1 MLHFRLETGLHVAG
15 RFEEGQTQSGI
26 VALRGIHEFFEECT
40 TNKGLG
46 ERQPAN
52 TSNSVPQG
60 LELDLP
66 LVFDPNRWVPMT
78 IHVLLIV
85 LTAAFLHALWNAI
98 VKGTPDKTIVLGL
111 VALGHAIP
119 ALFIL
124 LLVDF
129 PVWAAFPF
137 IVGSTLI
144 HWGYYWFL
152 NTAYKHGDLSVVY
165 PISRGM
171 TPVLVAIG
179 AILFAG
185 EFLPLFAW
193 IGIVCISAGIGC
205 LSLTGFGKQTNW
217 IAVAAAFGTG
227 LMIASYSI
235 VDGIGIRLSQ
245 NALGYISTLF
255 VAEIFVAGFIFTTRW
270 RRFVALPRRYIWA
283 GLAGGI
289 ISGLAYGLV
298 LYAKTIAPLGV
309 VSALRE
315 SSVIFAS
322 IIGVMW
328 FGEGPKFNRLL
339 AAVIVTIGI
348 LILAMAQ

>member
-1 MLHFRLETGLHVAG
+1 
-15 RFEEGQTQSGI
+15 
-26 VALRGIHEFFEECT
+26 
-40 TNKGLG
+40 
-46 ERQPAN
+46 
-52 TSNSVPQG
+52 
-60 LELDLP
+60 
-66 LVFDPNRWVPMT
+66 MT
-78 IHVLLIV
+78 IDALFIV
-85 LTAAFLHALWNAI
+85 LTAAFLHALWNAV
-98 VKGTPDKTIVLGL
+98 VKGAPDKAIVLGL
-111 VALGHAIP
+111 ISLGHAIP
-119 ALFIL
+119 AMFVIPFTGL
-124 LLVDF
+124 

-171 TPVLVAIG
+171 TPVLVALG

-185 EFLPLFAW
+185 EILPPVAW
-193 IGIVCISAGIGC
+193 IGIIFISLGIGC
-205 LSLTGFGKQTNW
+205 LSLAGLGRHTNW

-227 LMIASYSI
+227 LMIASYSL
-235 VDGIGIRLSQ
+235 VDGIGIRLSE
-245 NALGYISTLF
+245 NTLGYIATLF

-270 RRFVALPRRYIWA
+270 QRVVSLPRRYVWA
-283 GLAGGI
+283 GLAGGV
-289 ISGLAYGLV
+289 ISGVAYGLV

-328 FGEGPKFNRLL
+328 FGEGPKSNRLL
-339 AAVIVTIGI
+339 AASIVAIGI
-348 LILAMAQ
+348 VALAMAS

>member
-1 MLHFRLETGLHVAG
+1 M
-15 RFEEGQTQSGI
+15 
-26 VALRGIHEFFEECT
+26 T
-40 TNKGLG
+40 TH
-46 ERQPAN
+46 A
-52 TSNSVPQG
+52 
-60 LELDLP
+60 
-66 LVFDPNRWVPMT
+66 
-78 IHVLLIV
+78 LLIV
-85 LTAAFLHALWNAI
+85 LTAAFLHALWNAV
-98 VKGTPDKTIVLGL
+98 VKGAPDKAIVLGL

-119 ALFIL
+119 ALFALPFIGL
-124 LLVDF
+124 

-137 IVGSTLI
+137 VIGSTLI

-171 TPVLVAIG
+171 TPILVTVG

-185 EFLPLFAW
+185 EILPPVAS
-193 IGIVCISAGIGC
+193 IGIVCISVGIGC
-205 LSLTGFGKQTNW
+205 LSLAGLGRHTNW

-227 LMIASYSI
+227 VMIASYSI
-235 VDGIGIRLSQ
+235 VDGIGIRLSG
-245 NALGYISTLF
+245 NTLGYIAVLF

-270 RRFVALPRRYIWA
+270 RRLVALPRRYVWA
-283 GLAGGI
+283 GLAGGV

-328 FGEGPKFNRLL
+328 FGEGPKSNRLL
-339 AAVIVTIGI
+339 AAIIVAIGI
-348 LILAMAQ
+348 VVLAMAR